1 MPTTHRIEPDIANL
15 HGKISRDLKPILTI
29 EPGDSISAK
38 TLCYRW
44 GFAPPLT
51 PGTLPQIIPLD
62 ERKDPE
68 NDGDMALDGPIFV
81 KGAKPGMTLEVS
93 IDELQVGSYGVVS
106 TDTSERNRRLGIEDG
121 FAVTS
126 WEFDRSRGIAISNTG
141 FSVKLNPFLGWL
153 GVAPAE
159 PGYHSNHSGRRIG
172 GNLDCKELV
181 AGAKLYLPIEVEGA
195 LFSFGDGHAAQG
207 DGEICDTAIECPM
220 DVCRLTLNLR
230 DDMPLEWPIAR
241 LPGAWMTLGFH
252 EDLTEAMFIAT
263 NGMLDLM
270 VQKLGVSRKDAY
282 MLASQVVD
290 LRITQ
295 IVNPTYGV
303 HAVWADDTLVLNG
316 K

>member
-1 MPTTHRIEPDIANL
+1 MPQTHHIKAEVANL

-29 EPGDSISAK
+29 KPGDSISAK

-68 NDGDMALDGPIFV
+68 NDGDMALDGPIAV

-93 IDELQVGSYGVVS
+93 IDELQVGSYGVAS

-126 WEFDRSRGIAISNTG
+126 WEFDRSNTIAISNTG
-141 FSVKLNPFLGWL
+141 FAVKISPFLGWL
-153 GVAPAE
+153 GVAPDL
-159 PGYHSNHSGRRIG
+159 PGYHSNHDGRRTG

-181 AGAKLYLPIEVEGA
+181 AGTKLYLPIEVEGA
-195 LFSFGDGHAAQG
+195 LFSFGDGHAVQG

-241 LPGAWMTLGFH
+241 LPGAWITFGFH

-263 NGMLDLM
+263 KGMLDLM
-270 VQKLGVSRKDAY
+270 TAKLGISRKEAY

-303 HAVWADDTLVLNG
+303 HAVWPDDTIMSY
-316 K
+316 

>member
-1 MPTTHRIEPDIANL
+1 MPQTHNISAEVANL
-15 HGKISRDLKPILTI
+15 HGKISRDIEPILTI

-51 PGTLPQIIPLD
+51 PGTLPQIIPLS

-68 NDGDMALDGPIFV
+68 HDGDMALDGPIFV
-81 KGAKPGMTLEVS
+81 KGAKPGMTLEVG
-93 IDELQVGSYGVVS
+93 IDDLQVGSYGIVS
-106 TDTSERNRRLGIEDG
+106 TGFYPERNRRLGMEGTAI
-121 FAVTS
+121 TT
-126 WEFDRSRGIAISNTG
+126 WEFDREKGIATSNTG
-141 FSVKLNPFLGWL
+141 FAVKLNPFLGWM

-159 PGYHSNHSGRRIG
+159 PGFHGNHVGRRTG

-181 AGAKLYLPIEVEGA
+181 TGTKLYLPIEVEGA
-195 LFSFGDGHAAQG
+195 LFSFGDGHACQG

-220 DVCRLTLNLR
+220 DVCRLTLDVK
-230 DDMPLEWPIAR
+230 DDMPLEYPIAR
-241 LPGAWMTLGFH
+241 LPGAWLTLGFH

-270 VQKLGVSRKDAY
+270 TAKLGVSRKEAY

-303 HAVWADDTLVLNG
+303 HAIWRDDSILR
-316 K
+316 